1 MTTPD
6 LPHPIETDSSRK
18 PTLAVVSGRP
28 GSGKSTL
35 ARGLADALSC
45 PMVSRDEINE
55 GIFRTFGR
63 GPEPADKDQV
73 AKLTFDA
80 FFRVLA
86 LFVSCDV
93 TFVAE
98 AAFQDLRWRIGLEP
112 LLPIADMLV
121 IHCTI
126 DPEFARERV
135 VRRRLE
141 RQDAGRI
148 GQAPADAQA
157 VAPGSAAVRPFEPLS
172 LPVPSLTVSTI
183 DGYDPRL
190 EEIAAFV
197 ESR

>member
-1 MTTPD
+1 MTIPD
-6 LPHPIETDSSRK
+6 FSRLPEPDSGRR
-18 PTLAVVSGRP
+18 PTLVVVSGRP

-55 GIFRTFGR
+55 GIFRTLGR

-80 FFRVLA
+80 FFRVLT
-86 LFVSCDV
+86 LLVSYDV

-112 LLPIADMLV
+112 LLPMADVKV

-135 VRRRLE
+135 IRRRLE
-141 RQDAGRI
+141 RRDARRRE
-148 GQAPADAQA
+148 QAPAGTQT
-157 VAPGSAAVRPFEPLS
+157 VEPGLATVRPFEPLS

-190 EEIAAFV
+190 EEITAFV
-197 ESR
+197 QSG